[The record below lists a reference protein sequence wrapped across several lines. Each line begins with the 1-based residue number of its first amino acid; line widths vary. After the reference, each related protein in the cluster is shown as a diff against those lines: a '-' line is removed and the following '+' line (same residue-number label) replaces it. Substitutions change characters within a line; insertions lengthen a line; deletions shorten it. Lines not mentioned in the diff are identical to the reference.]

1 MKKCCDTVSLPVPTV
16 SFSSESVAAEPVPVP
31 VPAAAV
37 DSRKRAADGTP
48 PVEPKPAKSSRRS
61 IAVVPTVSCV
71 TFVTVV
77 NANLLT
83 VAADGSVF
91 SPVY

>member
-1 MKKCCDTVSLPVPTV
+1 MIQEPGRVFQRKEPEGKKILWHSIPTGTV
-16 SFSSESVAAEPVPVP
+16 SFSNESVAAEPV
-31 VPAAAV
+31 AAALV

-77 NANLLT
+77 NANLQ
-83 VAADGSVF
+83 
-91 SPVY
+91 Y